1 MTVGVGE
8 SGADDADAASVE
20 QARAEL
26 RGVRR
31 IFLVALA
38 AAVVAAAVT
47 FSLELTQGPT
57 ASEGPTRTLPAT
69 FRQPGF
75 SDGTLH
81 RRQQVTVPAAEQR
94 YLWRTSL
101 PAGTEV
107 YLVATC
113 DRGTLTVQL
122 GALTSSQRCSG
133 RPIGLAR
140 LALAARGSRIE
151 ATVDRAQPRDW
162 ALGIYR

>member
-1 MTVGVGE
+1 MTIGGGDGSAE
-8 SGADDADAASVE
+8 DARADE
-20 QARAEL
+20 ARAEL

-31 IFLVALA
+31 IFIVALA
-38 AAVVAAAVT
+38 AAIVAAAVT
-47 FSLELTQGPT
+47 FTVELTQHAATP
-57 ASEGPTRTLPAT
+57 ASPASTLLPAI

-75 SDGTLH
+75 SEGTLH
-81 RRQQVTVPAAEQR
+81 RRRQVAVPAGVQR
-94 YLWRTSL
+94 YVLRTNV

-113 DRGTLTVQL
+113 DRGTVTVRL

-140 LALAARGSRIE
+140 LAIATRDARIE
-151 ATVDRAQPRDW
+151 ATVDRPQTRDW